1 MEQIIKALGLN
12 ATLVAQ
18 IFNFIIL
25 LIFLR
30 VVVYPHIVKVLE
42 QRQEAIAGNVKAAE
56 EERKQA
62 EALRQSYLA
71 DMQKAKEEAQAIIQQ
86 ATKAGEAQAQ
96 QIIEAARNEANRVK
110 DSALQE
116 IEREKEKAV
125 AELRDQVVSL
135 SILVADRIIGKQI
148 TQDLQ
153 HGLVKEFIKEAGDL
167 PC

>member
-1 MEQIIKALGLN
+1 MDAVINALGLN

-25 LIFLR
+25 LVFLR
-30 VVVYPHIVKVLE
+30 LVVYPVIVKVLE
-42 QRQEAIAGNVKAAE
+42 QRQQAIADNVAAAE

-96 QIIEAARNEANRVK
+96 QILESAKAEAARAK
-110 DSALQE
+110 DQALQE

-125 AELRDQVVSL
+125 AVLREQVVSL
-135 SILVADRIIGKQI
+135 SVLVAQKIVSQQMTSDI
-148 TQDLQ
+148 Q
-153 HGLVKEFIKEAGDL
+153 HSLVQEFIKEAGDL

>member
-1 MEQIIKALGLN
+1 MDSVINALGLN

-30 VVVYPHIVKVLE
+30 LVVYPVIVKVLE
-42 QRQEAIAGNVKAAE
+42 QRQQAIADNVAAAE

-86 ATKAGEAQAQ
+86 ATKAAEAQAQ
-96 QIIEAARNEANRVK
+96 QIMEAAKAESVRVK
-110 DSALQE
+110 DQALQE

-125 AELRDQVVSL
+125 AVLREQVVSL
-135 SILVADRIIGKQI
+135 SVLVAQKIVSQQMNSDI
-148 TQDLQ
+148 Q
-153 HGLVKEFIKEAGDL
+153 HSLVQEFIKEAGDL

>member
-1 MEQIIKALGLN
+1 MEDIIKSLGIN
-12 ATLVAQ
+12 GTLVAQ
-18 IFNFIIL
+18 IFHFIIL

-30 VVVYPHIVKVLE
+30 VVAFPPIVKVLE
-42 QRQEAIAGNVKAAE
+42 QRQTAIANNVAAAE

-96 QIIEAARNEANRVK
+96 QILEAARAEANRVK
-110 DSALQE
+110 ETALQE

-125 AELRDQVVSL
+125 AELRDQVITL
-135 SILVADRIIGKQI
+135 SVLVADKIIGKQI

-153 HGLVKEFIKEAGDL
+153 HGLVEEFIKEAGDL